1 MAQRQAEDLRLAQE
15 AEEAKI
21 AANQK
26 RLETTKVKA
35 CSTKYINNKFCS
47 NVCVVFLL
55 YMKPKPGETSH
66 PCFI

>member
-35 CSTKYINNKFCS
+35 CSTKNK
-47 NVCVVFLL
+47 
-55 YMKPKPGETSH
+55 K
-66 PCFI
+66 

>member
-26 RLETTKVKA
+26 RLEATKVKA
-35 CSTKYINNKFCS
+35 CRKNK
-47 NVCVVFLL
+47 
-55 YMKPKPGETSH
+55 
-66 PCFI
+66 